1 MEDDAPVIYGLEF
14 QVGVEEA
21 EGRCPPVPDPPLRAC
36 VLTLIPRIL
45 GFAGRVWGEGTRS
58 ECGRVRPR
66 AGLDRRG

>member
-1 MEDDAPVIYGLEF
+1 MT
-14 QVGVEEA
+14 
-21 EGRCPPVPDPPLRAC
+21 PVPDPHLRAC